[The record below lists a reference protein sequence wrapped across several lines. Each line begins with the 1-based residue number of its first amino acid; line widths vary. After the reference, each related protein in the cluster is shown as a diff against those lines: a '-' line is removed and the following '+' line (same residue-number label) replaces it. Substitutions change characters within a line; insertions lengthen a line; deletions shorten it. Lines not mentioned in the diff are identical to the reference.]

1 MVIPSPIASI
11 VARSGSDNKLSQEI
25 LVFPTLRAASF
36 EDVLGKLLR
45 LSHHLR
51 TANEGLRGPLK
62 VSRTG
67 CPVLDVPNV
76 QGLLRVA
83 KTALADADLA
93 ADLKMGVH
101 WDSSRA
107 AKQSPGGDFGYQLE
121 GPSSEPA
128 APAATPAVGKPGKAK
143 PADPGQGEQGSRSG
157 AELVELVCAQWQE
170 SELVSVEDPLHPGD
184 LEALR
189 LLKKKLHE
197 VVQDIRLSRADK
209 LKYHMGGVGGDSLV
223 PLQVVMDSSQLPRDP
238 EGDAEGPQ
246 EGPFNALKLRLSSC
260 ANVSQALHV
269 CKRARKMGLALI
281 VSCSNDPSQSESAD
295 GFLADLAVGAG
306 AGQLMAGGL
315 CGGEHF
321 EKYNR
326 ILEICQE
333 SPSIPFAGVKFKL
346 LPYNNP
352 IGDEVHFRPNLPE
365 VYSNPIFALCTAMMI
380 DDDAILMPIDSATSH
395 ILMLSIFSNQ
405 FIKNIKLI
413 EVINQSLHKNE
424 EENGRQNVSYNTSAN
439 NMDSIKSHPKSPINN
454 NTNVESDRKNI
465 SGTPTYNRNYSA
477 SRNLVNDGCNSQSLN
492 GDHDSLNNFSS
503 NLLDKDGISLCLSPL
518 AFLYSGSNP
527 HVSSKKQN
535 QASFTPAALPL
546 PLSISPIGSAAN
558 TSSSFYGDMGM
569 GFLGLDDDCHD
580 IIPFSAFTSKSWEMS
595 APSSPGITISFGSA
609 VKNTA
614 SDSNPLTDRSTII
627 STPLQGGPRRLPRA
641 PHSFSTDTASQQ
653 DLSCSALT
661 SVERYFPGKMLM
673 ADSEADLSFSFSPS
687 IFSPGV
693 HPAPFQPLLAEA
705 DKDSSQLVGS
715 DIHSSFDPGH
725 LDATKILYG
734 NDRACQPLQRPPQ
747 PFLQYNPMGG
757 FPHGGFEEMKLFSHS
772 VTDDLNRSKA
782 LQAPPEPPEAS
793 LTMPASALVRS
804 ASLASLNTSGELEE
818 AASARPH
825 PLPCKCK
832 KSRCL
837 KLYCDCFALLKVCG
851 KLCSCRDCFNL
862 SGKDHEQQRNA
873 AIESIKEKNPL
884 AFQTKISGAEGT
896 AQHAAGCH
904 CKQSHCLKK
913 YCECFHGG
921 ANCGTNC
928 KCQNCKNYS
937 NSKEL
942 LDVAAETPAPLPAA
956 TANASTGTSLQAKGR
971 TAGGT
976 EPLQESAEAVLAA
989 KKLQRT
995 ASRKRKESPTTV
1007 SVCSPLDESPSTSA
1021 DGTLLAD
1028 CSAMDSSTLSDKT
1041 DGSSL

>member
-1 MVIPSPIASI
+1 
-11 VARSGSDNKLSQEI
+11 
-25 LVFPTLRAASF
+25 
-36 EDVLGKLLR
+36 
-45 LSHHLR
+45 
-51 TANEGLRGPLK
+51 
-62 VSRTG
+62 
-67 CPVLDVPNV
+67 
-76 QGLLRVA
+76 
-83 KTALADADLA
+83 
-93 ADLKMGVH
+93 
-101 WDSSRA
+101 
-107 AKQSPGGDFGYQLE
+107 
-121 GPSSEPA
+121 
-128 APAATPAVGKPGKAK
+128 
-143 PADPGQGEQGSRSG
+143 
-157 AELVELVCAQWQE
+157 
-170 SELVSVEDPLHPGD
+170 
-184 LEALR
+184 
-189 LLKKKLHE
+189 
-197 VVQDIRLSRADK
+197 
-209 LKYHMGGVGGDSLV
+209 
-223 PLQVVMDSSQLPRDP
+223 
-238 EGDAEGPQ
+238 
-246 EGPFNALKLRLSSC
+246 
-260 ANVSQALHV
+260 
-269 CKRARKMGLALI
+269 
-281 VSCSNDPSQSESAD
+281 
-295 GFLADLAVGAG
+295 
-306 AGQLMAGGL
+306 
-315 CGGEHF
+315 
-321 EKYNR
+321 
-326 ILEICQE
+326 
-333 SPSIPFAGVKFKL
+333 
-346 LPYNNP
+346 
-352 IGDEVHFRPNLPE
+352 
-365 VYSNPIFALCTAMMI
+365 
-380 DDDAILMPIDSATSH
+380 
-395 ILMLSIFSNQ
+395 
-405 FIKNIKLI
+405 
-413 EVINQSLHKNE
+413 
-424 EENGRQNVSYNTSAN
+424 
-439 NMDSIKSHPKSPINN
+439 
-454 NTNVESDRKNI
+454 
-465 SGTPTYNRNYSA
+465 
-477 SRNLVNDGCNSQSLN
+477 
-492 GDHDSLNNFSS
+492 
-503 NLLDKDGISLCLSPL
+503 
-518 AFLYSGSNP
+518 
-527 HVSSKKQN
+527 
-535 QASFTPAALPL
+535 
-546 PLSISPIGSAAN
+546 
-558 TSSSFYGDMGM
+558 MGM

-747 PFLQYNPMGG
+747 PFLQPPDRYGGYSQSLLSNPGSLTEAGSFQYNPMGG

-793 LTMPASALVRS
+793 LTMPVRRKAKQARPQERGPVSPSKSASVLPASSAPVAPPASALVRS

-942 LDVAAETPAPLPAA
+942 LDVRCRDTSTASIPAA

-1041 DGSSL
+1041 DGSSLEQSPPLGTLMLLNTATPLSEVATATSDELGDCRAMLSVGDYLDGGLLLQTRPGPEQEALRRDRLRLPRPLKMKLASPLIYAASPMGFRHQEVHRENRLLPPCPSSSLEPSTSGKRRKVCFQAQTYPFFGSLLPETTKVVALICLDFLDQADLFSMSAVNSLWYNAANDEALWES

>member
-1 MVIPSPIASI
+1 
-11 VARSGSDNKLSQEI
+11 
-25 LVFPTLRAASF
+25 VFPTLRAASF

-333 SPSIPFAGVKFKL
+333 SPSIPFAGVKF
-346 LPYNNP
+346 
-352 IGDEVHFRPNLPE
+352 
-365 VYSNPIFALCTAMMI
+365 
-380 DDDAILMPIDSATSH
+380 
-395 ILMLSIFSNQ
+395 
-405 FIKNIKLI
+405 
-413 EVINQSLHKNE
+413 
-424 EENGRQNVSYNTSAN
+424 
-439 NMDSIKSHPKSPINN
+439 
-454 NTNVESDRKNI
+454 
-465 SGTPTYNRNYSA
+465 
-477 SRNLVNDGCNSQSLN
+477 
-492 GDHDSLNNFSS
+492 
-503 NLLDKDGISLCLSPL
+503 
-518 AFLYSGSNP
+518 
-527 HVSSKKQN
+527 
-535 QASFTPAALPL
+535 
-546 PLSISPIGSAAN
+546 
-558 TSSSFYGDMGM
+558 
-569 GFLGLDDDCHD
+569 
-580 IIPFSAFTSKSWEMS
+580 
-595 APSSPGITISFGSA
+595 
-609 VKNTA
+609 
-614 SDSNPLTDRSTII
+614 
-627 STPLQGGPRRLPRA
+627 RA
-641 PHSFSTDTASQQ
+641 
-653 DLSCSALT
+653 
-661 SVERYFPGKMLM
+661 
-673 ADSEADLSFSFSPS
+673 
-687 IFSPGV
+687 
-693 HPAPFQPLLAEA
+693 
-705 DKDSSQLVGS
+705 
-715 DIHSSFDPGH
+715 
-725 LDATKILYG
+725 
-734 NDRACQPLQRPPQ
+734 
-747 PFLQYNPMGG
+747 
-757 FPHGGFEEMKLFSHS
+757 
-772 VTDDLNRSKA
+772 
-782 LQAPPEPPEAS
+782 
-793 LTMPASALVRS
+793 
-804 ASLASLNTSGELEE
+804 
-818 AASARPH
+818 
-825 PLPCKCK
+825 
-832 KSRCL
+832 
-837 KLYCDCFALLKVCG
+837 
-851 KLCSCRDCFNL
+851 
-862 SGKDHEQQRNA
+862 
-873 AIESIKEKNPL
+873 
-884 AFQTKISGAEGT
+884 
-896 AQHAAGCH
+896 
-904 CKQSHCLKK
+904 
-913 YCECFHGG
+913 
-921 ANCGTNC
+921 
-928 KCQNCKNYS
+928 
-937 NSKEL
+937 
-942 LDVAAETPAPLPAA
+942 
-956 TANASTGTSLQAKGR
+956 TSLQQPNR
-971 TAGGT
+971 
-976 EPLQESAEAVLAA
+976 
-989 KKLQRT
+989 R
-995 ASRKRKESPTTV
+995 
-1007 SVCSPLDESPSTSA
+1007 
-1021 DGTLLAD
+1021 
-1028 CSAMDSSTLSDKT
+1028 
-1041 DGSSL
+1041 